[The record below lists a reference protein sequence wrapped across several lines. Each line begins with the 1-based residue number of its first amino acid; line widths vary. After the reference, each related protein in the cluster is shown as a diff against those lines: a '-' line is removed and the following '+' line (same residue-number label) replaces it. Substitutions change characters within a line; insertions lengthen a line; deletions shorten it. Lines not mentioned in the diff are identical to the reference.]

1 MPTAAR
7 AHWLVKSDPDTY
19 GWPELV
25 KDGKTRWDGVRN
37 AQARNNLSAMR
48 VGDLALFY
56 HSGERKEIVGV
67 VVVVKAAYPDPTTD
81 DERWVVVDLAPVA
94 PLREPVTLA
103 NVKRDA
109 ALAEI
114 ALVRQGRLSVMP
126 LEPRAFARILA
137 LGKTK
142 LSGS

>member
-1 MPTAAR
+1 MPTAR
-7 AHWLVKSDPDTY
+7 SSWLVKSEPGTY
-19 GWPELV
+19 SWDDLV

-67 VVVVKAAYPDPTTD
+67 AKVVKAAYPDPTTD
-81 DERWVVVDLAPVA
+81 DVRWVVVDLAPVA

-103 NVKRDA
+103 DVKRDA

-126 LEPRAFARILA
+126 LEPRAFARILS

-142 LSGS
+142 LAGG